1 MGSVKKKRKKKIN
14 HHRHRK
20 FLKNSRAQRVSG
32 RATLRSKKKKSKK
45 RNRTSSL

>member
-1 MGSVKKKRKKKIN
+1 MGSVKKRRKKKIN

-20 FLKNSRAQRVSG
+20 FLKKTRAQRISG
-32 RATLRSKKKKSKK
+32 RSTLRSKKKTSK